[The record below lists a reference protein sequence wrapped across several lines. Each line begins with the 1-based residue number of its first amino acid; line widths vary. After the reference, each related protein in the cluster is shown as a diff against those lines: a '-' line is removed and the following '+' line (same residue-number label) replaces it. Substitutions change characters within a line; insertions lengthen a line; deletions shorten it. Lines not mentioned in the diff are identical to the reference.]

1 MSYLFT
7 SESVSEGHP
16 DKIADQISDAIL
28 DNFLAFDPHAKVAC
42 ETLVTTG
49 QVILSGEVK
58 SKTYVDVQRV
68 ARDVIKK
75 IGYTNSEY
83 KFDYKSC
90 GILSMIH
97 EQSEDINRGVVKRN
111 NEDQGAG
118 DQGIMFGY
126 ATNETK
132 NYMPLALDISN
143 KILQE
148 FNFPKN
154 IIFSHPVAGS
164 HLSGEKNSVADLF
177 NGKST
182 ILSYHDS
189 VASQH
194 VDRVRNLWNALGSNI
209 TVLDAELH
217 DKIFAYSSHLPHVAA
232 YALLN
237 TLKGLDQDDLSD
249 FSGGGL
255 GEFLRLVSSSP
266 EMWTDIFSM
275 NKKNI
280 ALAIDDLMKSLSILK
295 DKIGNDPKS
304 LQTFLGELKDFKESN
319 Y

>member
-1 MSYLFT
+1 M
-7 SESVSEGHP
+7 
-16 DKIADQISDAIL
+16 KIIIIGLGLIGGSIAKALSSAQDYEI
-28 DNFLAFDPHAKVAC
+28 LAFDSDQQSIKNALHNQSIQGSLDSLNDL
-42 ETLVTTG
+42 ESTEYSDSLVIISTPPSVTNDILKSLDFLFNSSITIMDTT
-49 QVILSGEVK
+49 STK
-58 SKTYVDVQRV
+58 S
-68 ARDVIKK
+68 
-75 IGYTNSEY
+75 S
-83 KFDYKSC
+83 
-90 GILSMIH
+90 L
-97 EQSEDINRGVVKRN
+97 
-111 NEDQGAG
+111 
-118 DQGIMFGY
+118 
-126 ATNETK
+126 
-132 NYMPLALDISN
+132 N
-143 KILQE
+143 KMLQE

-182 ILSYHDS
+182 ILSYHDF

-194 VDRVRNLWNALGSNI
+194 VDRVTNLWNALGSNI

-237 TLKGLDQDDLSD
+237 TLKELEQDDLSD

-266 EMWTDIFSM
+266 EMWADIFSM
-275 NKKNI
+275 NEKNI
-280 ALAIDDLMKSLSILK
+280 ALAIDELIKSLSILK
-295 DKIGNDPKS
+295 DKIGNNPQS
-304 LQTFLGELKDFKESN
+304 LQAFLSELKDFKESN

>member
-1 MSYLFT
+1 M
-7 SESVSEGHP
+7 
-16 DKIADQISDAIL
+16 KIIIIGLGLIGGSIAKALSSAQDYEI
-28 DNFLAFDPHAKVAC
+28 LAFDSDQQSIKNALHNQSIQGSLNSLNDL
-42 ETLVTTG
+42 ESTEYSDSLVIISTPPSVTNDILKSLDFLFNSSVTIMDTT
-49 QVILSGEVK
+49 STK
-58 SKTYVDVQRV
+58 S
-68 ARDVIKK
+68 
-75 IGYTNSEY
+75 S
-83 KFDYKSC
+83 
-90 GILSMIH
+90 L
-97 EQSEDINRGVVKRN
+97 
-111 NEDQGAG
+111 
-118 DQGIMFGY
+118 
-126 ATNETK
+126 
-132 NYMPLALDISN
+132 N
-143 KILQE
+143 KMLQE
-148 FNFPKN
+148 FDFPKN

-194 VDRVRNLWNALGSNI
+194 VDRVTNLWNALGSNI

-266 EMWTDIFSM
+266 EMWADIFSM
-275 NKKNI
+275 NEKNI
-280 ALAIDDLMKSLSILK
+280 ALAIDELIKSLSILK
-295 DKIGNDPKS
+295 DKIGNNPQS
-304 LQTFLGELKDFKESN
+304 LQAFLSELKDFKESN

>member
-1 MSYLFT
+1 M
-7 SESVSEGHP
+7 
-16 DKIADQISDAIL
+16 KIIIIGLGLIGGSIAKALSSAQDYEI
-28 DNFLAFDPHAKVAC
+28 LAFDSDQQSIKNALHNQSIQGSLNSLNDLESTEYSDSFVIISTPPS
-42 ETLVTTG
+42 VTND
-49 QVILSGEVK
+49 ILKFLDFLFNSSVTIMDTTSTK
-58 SKTYVDVQRV
+58 S
-68 ARDVIKK
+68 
-75 IGYTNSEY
+75 S
-83 KFDYKSC
+83 
-90 GILSMIH
+90 L
-97 EQSEDINRGVVKRN
+97 
-111 NEDQGAG
+111 
-118 DQGIMFGY
+118 
-126 ATNETK
+126 
-132 NYMPLALDISN
+132 N
-143 KILQE
+143 KMLQE

-194 VDRVRNLWNALGSNI
+194 VDRVINLWNALGSNI

-266 EMWTDIFSM
+266 EMWADIFSM
-275 NKKNI
+275 NEKNI
-280 ALAIDDLMKSLSILK
+280 ALAIDELIKSLSILK
-295 DKIGNDPKS
+295 DKIANNPQS
-304 LQTFLGELKDFKESN
+304 LQAFLSELKDFKESN

>member
-1 MSYLFT
+1 M
-7 SESVSEGHP
+7 
-16 DKIADQISDAIL
+16 KIIIIGLGLIGGSIAKALSRAQDYEI
-28 DNFLAFDPHAKVAC
+28 LAFDSD
-42 ETLVTTG
+42 
-49 QVILSGEVK
+49 QNS
-58 SKTYVDVQRV
+58 
-68 ARDVIKK
+68 IKNALDNQS
-75 IGYTNSEY
+75 IQGSLHSINDLGNAEY
-83 KFDYKSC
+83 KDSVVIIATPPSATDNILKSLNFLFNSSLT
-90 GILSMIH
+90 ITDTTS
-97 EQSEDINRGVVKRN
+97 
-111 NEDQGAG
+111 
-118 DQGIMFGY
+118 
-126 ATNETK
+126 TK
-132 NYMPLALDISN
+132 SSLN
-143 KILQE
+143 KMLQE

-217 DKIFAYSSHLPHVAA
+217 DKIFAYSSHLPHVAV

-237 TLKGLDQDDLSD
+237 TLKELEQDDLSD

-255 GEFLRLVSSSP
+255 GEFLRLSSSSP
-266 EMWTDIFSM
+266 KMWADIFSI
-275 NKKNI
+275 NEKNI
-280 ALAIDDLMKSLSILK
+280 ALAIDDLMKNLIVLK
-295 DKIGNDPKS
+295 DKIGNDPQA

>member
-1 MSYLFT
+1 M
-7 SESVSEGHP
+7 
-16 DKIADQISDAIL
+16 KIIIIGLGLIGGSIAKALSSAQDYEI
-28 DNFLAFDPHAKVAC
+28 LAFDSDQQSIKNALHNQSIQGSLNSLNDLESTEYSDSLVIISTPPSVTNDILKSLDFLFNSSVTIMDTTSTKSSLNKV
-42 ETLVTTG
+42 
-49 QVILSGEVK
+49 
-58 SKTYVDVQRV
+58 
-68 ARDVIKK
+68 
-75 IGYTNSEY
+75 
-83 KFDYKSC
+83 
-90 GILSMIH
+90 
-97 EQSEDINRGVVKRN
+97 
-111 NEDQGAG
+111 
-118 DQGIMFGY
+118 
-126 ATNETK
+126 
-132 NYMPLALDISN
+132 
-143 KILQE
+143 LQE
-148 FNFPKN
+148 FNSPKN

-280 ALAIDDLMKSLSILK
+280 ALAIDDLIKSLSILK

>member
-1 MSYLFT
+1 M
-7 SESVSEGHP
+7 
-16 DKIADQISDAIL
+16 KIIIIGLGLIGGSIAKALSSAQDYEI
-28 DNFLAFDPHAKVAC
+28 LAFDSDQQSIKNALHNQSIQGSLNSLNDLESA
-42 ETLVTTG
+42 EYSDSLVIISTPPSVTNDILKSLDFLINSSVTIMDTT
-49 QVILSGEVK
+49 STK
-58 SKTYVDVQRV
+58 S
-68 ARDVIKK
+68 
-75 IGYTNSEY
+75 S
-83 KFDYKSC
+83 
-90 GILSMIH
+90 L
-97 EQSEDINRGVVKRN
+97 
-111 NEDQGAG
+111 
-118 DQGIMFGY
+118 
-126 ATNETK
+126 
-132 NYMPLALDISN
+132 N
-143 KILQE
+143 KMLQE

-189 VASQH
+189 AASQH
-194 VDRVRNLWNALGSNI
+194 VDRVTNLWNALGSNI

-266 EMWTDIFSM
+266 EMWADIFSM
-275 NKKNI
+275 NEKNI
-280 ALAIDDLMKSLSILK
+280 ALAIDELIKSLCILK
-295 DKIGNDPKS
+295 DKIGNNPQS
-304 LQTFLGELKDFKESN
+304 LQAFLSELKDFKESN